1 MDKRLFL
8 ALVLSFVVLFG
19 WSALVAK
26 FYPTAKSTVTNQI
39 PSSSLAEQT
48 LPIDTSVNRAS
59 VTNIA
64 VSNAGIQPEQ
74 LLRLEQDNFEIVFN
88 ENLGAIKEVFFK
100 NYQSYK
106 FPLGA
111 GLLLKNFS
119 FQKEYSSAEKVIF
132 AFKDQEKSVK
142 KEFTFHNSSY
152 IIELDMEIQN
162 LALRPLKMSIPLLLA
177 TTNFQAKTSADSRG
191 QQQGQEVVA
200 SLKEKMLYLNTRKA
214 TDFSDVKFV
223 ALKERYFCLI
233 VEPETGNYSGY
244 IRKLNNQE
252 AEVGIVS
259 PDFVLLPGQTVRH
272 KFHIYLGPQDLN
284 IIKGIK
290 PEWASIMH
298 YGTFDLIAQILLQI
312 LNATHRITQNWGWAI
327 ILLSILIYFV
337 LFPLT
342 LKQMRSMKAMQALQP
357 RMEEIRKLYKD
368 NPQKLNKEL
377 MLLYKEHKVNPLGG
391 CLPFILQIPI
401 FFALY
406 RVLLNSVL
414 LKGAH
419 FLWIKDLSA
428 PDKLAL
434 LGKEINIL
442 PIIMA
447 VTMFLQQKTTVSAA
461 GQKAAEQQKM
471 MTFIFPVMFAFMFY
485 SMPAGL
491 VLYWLVNSSLT
502 FLNQVLIQR
511 KK

>member
-8 ALVLSFVVLFG
+8 ALILSFVVLFG
-19 WSALVAK
+19 WSALLSK
-26 FYPTAKSTVTNQI
+26 FYPTGKSTVTNQT
-39 PSSSLAEQT
+39 PSASLTAAP
-48 LPIDTSVNRAS
+48 LSVDTSAHRTSAAEVALPETE
-59 VTNIA
+59 V
-64 VSNAGIQPEQ
+64 QPEQ
-74 LLRLEQDNFEIVFN
+74 LWKFQQDNFEIVFN
-88 ENLGAIKEVFFK
+88 DNLAAIKEVFFK

-106 FPLGA
+106 FSLGF
-111 GLLLKNFS
+111 GLLLQNFR
-119 FQKEYSSAEKVIF
+119 FQKEYSGAQKVVF
-132 AFKDQEKSVK
+132 VSEDQEKRIK
-142 KEFTFHNSSY
+142 KQFNFRNNNYDIGLE
-152 IIELDMEIQN
+152 IDMQN
-162 LALRPLKMSIPLLLA
+162 LSPQPLKMSLPLLLG
-177 TTNFQAKTSADSRG
+177 TTSSQEKTNIDPRG
-191 QQQGQEVVA
+191 HQLPLEVVV
-200 SLKEKMLYLNTRKA
+200 SLKDKSLYLNTGTSR
-214 TDFSDVKFV
+214 DFTNLKFI
-223 ALKERYFCLI
+223 ALKERYFCLVI
-233 VEPETGNYSGY
+233 EPEKDDYSGY
-244 IRKLNNQE
+244 VHKLNGQE

-259 PDFVLLPGQTVRH
+259 PEFVLLPGETVRH
-272 KFHIYLGPQDLN
+272 QFHIYLGPQDLS
-284 IIKGIK
+284 IIRSIK

-298 YGTFDLIAQILLQI
+298 YGMFDLVAQTLLQA
-312 LNATHRITQNWGWAI
+312 LNTIHRITHNWGWSI

-357 RMEEIRKLYKD
+357 QMEELRKQYKD

-406 RVLLNSVL
+406 RVLINSVV

-428 PDKLAL
+428 PDGLVL
-434 LGKEINIL
+434 FGKATNIL

-447 VTMFLQQKTTVSAA
+447 GLMFLQQKMTVSSA
-461 GQKAAEQQKM
+461 GQQAAQQQRM
-471 MTFIFPVMFAFMFY
+471 MAFMFPVFFAFIFY

-491 VLYWLVNSSLT
+491 VLYWLVNSFLML
-502 FLNQVLIQR
+502 LNQVLIQR

>member
-19 WSALVAK
+19 WSALLSK
-26 FYPTAKSTVTNQI
+26 FYPTAKSTVTNQT
-39 PSSSLAEQT
+39 SSTSSAEQT
-48 LPIDTSVNRAS
+48 LPASSSVNLAS
-59 VTNIA
+59 VAEVA
-64 VSNAGIQPEQ
+64 VSNAEIQPEQ
-74 LLRLEQDNFEIVFN
+74 LLKFEQENFEIVFN
-88 ENLGAIKEVFFK
+88 EKLGAIKEVLFK

-106 FPLGA
+106 FPLGS

-119 FQKEYSSAEKVIF
+119 FQKEYSNAQQVVF
-132 AFKDQEKSVK
+132 TFKDQEKIIK
-142 KEFTFHNSSY
+142 KQFNFDNSSY
-152 IIELDMEIQN
+152 GIELEIEIQN
-162 LALRPLKMSIPLLLA
+162 LASQPLKMSLPLLLG
-177 TTNFQAKTSADSRG
+177 TTDSQEKTNIDSRG
-191 QQQGQEVVA
+191 QQLPLDVVA
-200 SLKEKMLYLNTRKA
+200 SLKEKNLFLNTRK
-214 TDFSDVKFV
+214 TMDFSEAKFV

-244 IRKLNNQE
+244 IRKLNNQV

-272 KFHIYLGPQDLN
+272 KFHIYLGPQDLS
-284 IIKGIK
+284 IIKSVQ

-298 YGTFDLIAQILLQI
+298 YGTFDLIAQILLQV
-312 LNATHRITQNWGWAI
+312 LNTIHHITQNWGWAL
-327 ILLSILIYFV
+327 ILLSILTYFV

-357 RMEEIRKLYKD
+357 RMEEIRKEYKD

-406 RVLLNSVL
+406 RVLINSVV

-434 LGKEINIL
+434 FGKEINIL

-447 VTMFLQQKTTVSAA
+447 GLMFLQQKTTVSGASA
-461 GQKAAEQQKM
+461 QAAEQQKM
-471 MTFIFPVMFAFMFY
+471 MTFIFPIIFAFMFY

-491 VLYWLVNSSLT
+491 VLYWLVNSFLML
-502 FLNQVLIQR
+502 LNQVLIQR